1 MRRRHLRVP
10 AVGGEQYRRTRT
22 KAIHVLSR
30 VVHLMIIIIVWN
42 WISGDIIPG
51 VRKKT
56 HRDKFY

>member
-30 VVHLMIIIIVWN
+30 VVIIIVIIIIIRHIDGKSRIFSVFF
-42 WISGDIIPG
+42 S
-51 VRKKT
+51 
-56 HRDKFY
+56 